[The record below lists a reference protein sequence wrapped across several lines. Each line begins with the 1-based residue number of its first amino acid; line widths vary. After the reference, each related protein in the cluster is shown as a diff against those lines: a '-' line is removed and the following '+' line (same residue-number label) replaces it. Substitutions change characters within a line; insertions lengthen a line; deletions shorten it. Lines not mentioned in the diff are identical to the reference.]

1 MNRDLCIGYRRAVL
15 AVLVAVLAGCAVLAQ
30 NKKPLKSIN
39 YRLSMSNPKSHLFEV
54 KIEATLAPDS
64 DSELIE
70 FQMPKWSPGRYSV
83 FDFAK
88 NVQEVRAAS
97 GVCPKGT
104 LCKLS
109 ALPVERVNDQ
119 TWRISTR
126 GLSAVTLTYNVFGDD
141 LSGTFSQLN
150 EKHANYNGGSIFMY
164 VVDHKPDPVG
174 LTIDPPQGWR
184 IANGRMDR
192 DDQREWQFPNYDI
205 MIDTP
210 TEIAPDF
217 SVDTFSVD
225 GKQYRVMVHSLGNE
239 GGKRPELVRGVEK
252 IVRAETAMWGPPEF
266 DSYTFLMH
274 FAADDHSGDGME
286 HLTSTQIIEPGAL
299 ADPGMLED
307 ALDTAS
313 HEFFHVW
320 NVKRLRPVGL
330 GPWDFTKDA
339 RTRGLWVAEGFTN
352 YYGHVMQRRAGIWTN
367 QQLLDTLGGI
377 ISRVENNP
385 GTRLMSAVESSLSA
399 PFIDGSESIQKT
411 NLSNTSVSYYFKGEV
426 IALVLDSLI
435 RKQTSGRASLDDVM
449 RQMYDEFYIKSPNDS
464 YYLRGKGYEVE
475 DVERIASRVAGTDLH
490 DFFIRYVWGVERL
503 PYEEAL
509 AGIGV
514 AVSRE
519 QPKHPSLGVYSES
532 GKVRTVVSGSPAAEA
547 GISQGD
553 ELLEI
558 GGAKLGGQEISSIMA
573 KYKTGDSIPVTLKR
587 DRQTIKS
594 TVKLFGSNNANY
606 KLEPAKDS
614 SGVAGLR
621 NGWLAGT
628 R

>member
-1 MNRDLCIGYRRAVL
+1 MNTDWRIGCRRAVL
-15 AVLVAVLAGCAVLAQ
+15 VFLVVVLAGCAVFAQ
-30 NKKPLKSIN
+30 NQKPLKSIN
-39 YRLSMSNPKSHLFEV
+39 YILSMSNPKSHLFEV
-54 KIEATLAPDS
+54 KIEATLATGS
-64 DSELIE
+64 DSETIE

-88 NVQEVRAAS
+88 NVQEVSAAS
-97 GVCPKGT
+97 GVCPKGSI
-104 LCKLS
+104 CKLS
-109 ALPVERVNDQ
+109 ALPVDRVNDQ
-119 TWRISTR
+119 TWRVGTR

-150 EKHANYNGGSIFMY
+150 EKHANFNGGSIFMY

-174 LTIDPPQGWR
+174 LTINPPQSWR
-184 IANGRMDR
+184 ITNGRTDR
-192 DDQREWQFPNYDI
+192 DDQREWQFSNYDI
-205 MIDTP
+205 IIDTP

-225 GKQYRVMVHSLGNE
+225 GKQYRVVVHSLGNE
-239 GGKRPELVRGVEK
+239 GGKRPELVRGIEK

-266 DSYTFLMH
+266 QSYTFLIH

-299 ADPGMLED
+299 ADSGMLED

-367 QQLLDTLGGI
+367 QQLLDTLGTI

-399 PFIDGSESIQKT
+399 PFIDGSESTQKT

-435 RKQTSGRASLDDVM
+435 RKQTNGRASLDDVM
-449 RQMYDEFYIKSPNDS
+449 RQMYDEFYVKSPNDS

-475 DVERIASRVAGTDLH
+475 DVERSASRVAGTDLH
-490 DFFIRYVWGVERL
+490 DFFVRYVWGVERL

-514 AVSRE
+514 AVNRE

-558 GGAKLGGQEISSIMA
+558 GGAKLGGQEISSVIA
-573 KYKTGDSIPVTLKR
+573 KYKAGDSIPVTLKR
-587 DRQTIKS
+587 DRQTIKT
-594 TVKLFGSNNANY
+594 TVKLFASNNGNY